1 MAPGGIVIECNDCI
15 EAHQG
20 YRPFTPL
27 VSPNGCVAATSARV
41 GLALHNNTMSD
52 SPDSHPQAQVDTTG
66 EASLPCVMV
75 FNAND
80 PSGAG
85 GLSADITAMSSA
97 SAHVLPVVT
106 GVYVRDT
113 SDIHDHFALDEEA
126 VTDQA
131 RCALEDMPVQ
141 AFKVGFAGS
150 PENLSAIA
158 AITTDYADV
167 PVVAYMPDLSWW
179 DELAIET
186 YLDACVELLLPQT
199 TVLVG
204 NHSTLC
210 RWLLPDW
217 EGDRAPHP
225 REVARAAAVHG
236 VPYTL
241 VTGFNA
247 ADQYLESHLAS
258 PETVL
263 ATARYERFEATF
275 SGAGDTLSAA
285 LCALIAG
292 GADLQSACAEALTYL
307 DQCLDAGFQPGM
319 GHAVPDRLFW
329 AHDDDG
335 GEQGLAADAP
345 PDSKLDADDF
355 PLDTT
360 RH

>member
-1 MAPGGIVIECNDCI
+1 LCD
-15 EAHQG
+15 
-20 YRPFTPL
+20 
-27 VSPNGCVAATSARV
+27 
-41 GLALHNNTMSD
+41 
-52 SPDSHPQAQVDTTG
+52 
-66 EASLPCVMV
+66 V

-85 GLSADITAMSSA
+85 GLAADATAMASA

-106 GVYVRDT
+106 GTYVRDT
-113 SDIHDHFALDEEA
+113 SAIREHFAMDEDA
-126 VTDQA
+126 VNEQA

-141 AFKVGFAGS
+141 AFKVGFVGN

-158 AITTDYADV
+158 AITTDYAEI
-167 PVVAYMPDLSWW
+167 PVVLYMPDLSWW
-179 DELAIET
+179 DEVEIDT
-186 YLDACVELLLPQT
+186 YLDACTELLLPQT

-210 RWLLPDW
+210 RWLMPDW
-217 EGDRAPHP
+217 DSDKAPGP

-241 VTGFNA
+241 VTGFVA
-247 ADQYLESHLAS
+247 ADQYLETHLAS
-258 PETVL
+258 PETVM
-263 ATARYERFEATF
+263 ATARYERFDATF
-275 SGAGDTLSAA
+275 NGAGDTLSAA
-285 LCALIAG
+285 LTALIAG
-292 GADLQSACAEALTYL
+292 GTDLQNACAEAMTYL

-329 AHDDDG
+329 AHDED
-335 GEQGLAADAP
+335 EDAEGDTSGP
-345 PDSKLDADDF
+345 DF

>member
-1 MAPGGIVIECNDCI
+1 
-15 EAHQG
+15 
-20 YRPFTPL
+20 
-27 VSPNGCVAATSARV
+27 
-41 GLALHNNTMSD
+41 MSD
-52 SPDSHPQAQVDTTG
+52 TPSSLLPPESSVTRG
-66 EASLPCVMV
+66 ESLPCVMV
-75 FNAND
+75 FNTND

-85 GLSADITAMSSA
+85 GLSADLTAMSSA
-97 SAHVLPVVT
+97 SVHVLSVVT
-106 GVYVRDT
+106 GSYVRDT
-113 SDIHDHFALDEEA
+113 SEVHDHIAFDEEA

-131 RCALEDMPVQ
+131 RCALEDMPVR
-141 AFKVGFAGS
+141 AFKVGFAGT
-150 PENLSAIA
+150 PENLGAIA
-158 AITTDYADV
+158 GITSDYSEV
-167 PVVAYMPDLSWW
+167 PVITYMPDLSWW
-179 DELAIET
+179 DELAIDN
-186 YLDACVELLLPQT
+186 YLDAVTELLLPQT

-217 EGDRAPHP
+217 EGDRLPNA

-258 PETVL
+258 PEEVL
-263 ATARYERFEATF
+263 ASARYERFEATF
-275 SGAGDTLSAA
+275 CGAGDTLSAA

-292 GADLQSACAEALTYL
+292 GCDLQAACAEALTYL

-329 AHDDDG
+329 AHD
-335 GEQGLAADAP
+335 GEEEDEPPSTESGPDAG
-345 PDSKLDADDF
+345 DSTLDANDF

-360 RH
+360 KH

>member
-1 MAPGGIVIECNDCI
+1 
-15 EAHQG
+15 
-20 YRPFTPL
+20 
-27 VSPNGCVAATSARV
+27 
-41 GLALHNNTMSD
+41 
-52 SPDSHPQAQVDTTG
+52 
-66 EASLPCVMV
+66 MV
-75 FNAND
+75 FNTND

-85 GLSADITAMSSA
+85 GLAADVTAMSSA
-97 SAHVLPVVT
+97 SVHVLPVLT
-106 GVYVRDT
+106 GTWVRDT
-113 SDIHDHFALDEEA
+113 TEIHDHIALDEEA
-126 VTDQA
+126 VSDQA
-131 RCALEDMPVQ
+131 RCALEDIPVA
-141 AFKVGFAGS
+141 AFKVGFVGS
-150 PENLSAIA
+150 PENLAAIA
-158 AITTDYADV
+158 EITTDYANV
-167 PVVAYMPDLSWW
+167 PVVTYMPDLSWW
-179 DELAIET
+179 DELAIDT

-217 EGDRAPHP
+217 EGDKPPPP

-247 ADQYLESHLAS
+247 ADQHLESHLAS

-263 ATARYERFEATF
+263 ASARYERFEATF
-275 SGAGDTLSAA
+275 CGAGDTLSAA

-292 GADLQSACAEALTYL
+292 GSDLQAACAEALTYL

-329 AHDDDG
+329 AHDETDG
-335 GEQGLAADAP
+335 AAPGDAG
-345 PDSKLDADDF
+345 DSPGSAIDPDDF

>member
-1 MAPGGIVIECNDCI
+1 MSEIPSID
-15 EAHQG
+15 
-20 YRPFTPL
+20 TPDEL
-27 VSPNGCVAATSARV
+27 
-41 GLALHNNTMSD
+41 
-52 SPDSHPQAQVDTTG
+52 G
-66 EASLPCVMV
+66 EATLPCVMV

-85 GLSADITAMSSA
+85 GLAADATAMASA

-106 GVYVRDT
+106 GTYVRDT
-113 SDIHDHFALDEEA
+113 SAIREHFAMDEDA
-126 VTDQA
+126 VNEQA

-141 AFKVGFAGS
+141 AFKVGFVGN

-158 AITTDYADV
+158 AITTDYAEI
-167 PVVAYMPDLSWW
+167 PVVLYMPDLSWW
-179 DELAIET
+179 DEVEIDT
-186 YLDACVELLLPQT
+186 YLDACTELLLPQT

-210 RWLLPDW
+210 RWLMPDW
-217 EGDRAPHP
+217 DSDKAPGP

-241 VTGFNA
+241 VTGFVA
-247 ADQYLESHLAS
+247 ADQYLETHLAS
-258 PETVL
+258 PETVM
-263 ATARYERFEATF
+263 ATARYERFDATF
-275 SGAGDTLSAA
+275 NGAGDTLSAA
-285 LCALIAG
+285 LTALIAG
-292 GADLQSACAEALTYL
+292 GTDLQNACAEAMTYL

-329 AHDDDG
+329 AHDDD
-335 GEQGLAADAP
+335 E
-345 PDSKLDADDF
+345 DADTADNGDMGPDF

>member
-1 MAPGGIVIECNDCI
+1 MTDPT
-15 EAHQG
+15 
-20 YRPFTPL
+20 TP
-27 VSPNGCVAATSARV
+27 SPTDADDDV
-41 GLALHNNTMSD
+41 
-52 SPDSHPQAQVDTTG
+52 
-66 EASLPCVMV
+66 SLPCVMV
-75 FNAND
+75 FNTND

-85 GLSADITAMSSA
+85 GLAADVTAMSSA
-97 SAHVLPVVT
+97 SVHVLPVLT
-106 GVYVRDT
+106 GTWVRDT
-113 SDIHDHFALDEEA
+113 TEIHDHIAFDEEA
-126 VTDQA
+126 VSDQA
-131 RCALEDMPVQ
+131 RCALEDIPVA
-141 AFKVGFAGS
+141 AFKVGFVGS
-150 PENLSAIA
+150 PENLAAIA
-158 AITTDYADV
+158 EITTDYANV
-167 PVVAYMPDLSWW
+167 PVVTYMPDLSWW
-179 DELAIET
+179 DELAIDT

-217 EGDRAPHP
+217 EGDTPPPP

-247 ADQYLESHLAS
+247 ADQHLESHLAS

-263 ATARYERFEATF
+263 ASARYERFEATF
-275 SGAGDTLSAA
+275 CGAGDTLSAA

-292 GADLQSACAEALTYL
+292 GSDLQAACAEALTYL

-329 AHDDDG
+329 AHEDEADG
-335 GEQGLAADAP
+335 DTPEEEGDAADSRL
-345 PDSKLDADDF
+345 DSDDF

>member
-1 MAPGGIVIECNDCI
+1 MPD
-15 EAHQG
+15 
-20 YRPFTPL
+20 TPEKTT
-27 VSPNGCVAATSARV
+27 PAALTQ
-41 GLALHNNTMSD
+41 
-52 SPDSHPQAQVDTTG
+52 PG
-66 EASLPCVMV
+66 EAALPCVMV

-97 SAHVLPVVT
+97 SAHVLAVVT
-106 GVYVRDT
+106 GAYVRDT
-113 SDIHDHFALDEEA
+113 SDIHDHFAFDEEA
-126 VTDQA
+126 VADQA

-141 AFKVGFAGS
+141 AFKVGFVGN
-150 PENLSAIA
+150 PENLSVVAE
-158 AITTDYADV
+158 ITADYSDV
-167 PVVAYMPDLSWW
+167 PVIAYMPDLSWW

-186 YLDACVELLLPQT
+186 YLDASAELLLPQT

-210 RWLLPDW
+210 RWLLPEW
-217 EGDRAPHP
+217 EGDRPPSP
-225 REVARAAAVHG
+225 RDVARAAAVHG

-258 PETVL
+258 PEAVL

-275 SGAGDTLSAA
+275 TGAGDTLSAA

-292 GADLQSACAEALTYL
+292 GSDLQSACAEALTYL

-329 AHDDDG
+329 AHEADEEGEDG
-335 GEQGLAADAP
+335 ATDPAS
-345 PDSKLDADDF
+345 DSTLDADDF

>member
-1 MAPGGIVIECNDCI
+1 
-15 EAHQG
+15 
-20 YRPFTPL
+20 
-27 VSPNGCVAATSARV
+27 
-41 GLALHNNTMSD
+41 
-52 SPDSHPQAQVDTTG
+52 
-66 EASLPCVMV
+66 VMV

-85 GLSADITAMSSA
+85 GLSADLTAMSSA

-106 GVYVRDT
+106 GTYVRD
-113 SDIHDHFALDEEA
+113 SSEVHDHIAFDEEA
-126 VTDQA
+126 VADQA
-131 RCALEDMPVQ
+131 RAALEDMPVQ
-141 AFKVGFAGS
+141 AFKVGFVGS

-158 AITTDYADV
+158 EIATDYTEV
-167 PVVAYMPDLSWW
+167 PVIAYMPDLSWW
-179 DELAIET
+179 DEVDIET
-186 YLDACVELLLPQT
+186 YLDAFAELMLPQT

-210 RWLLPDW
+210 RWLLPEW
-217 EGDRAPHP
+217 EGDRAPNA

-285 LCALIAG
+285 LTALIAG
-292 GADLQSACAEALTYL
+292 GNDLQAACAEALTYL

-329 AHDDDG
+329 AHGDDDNDP
-335 GEQGLAADAP
+335 EPADPGTA
-345 PDSKLDADDF
+345 PDSALDAGDF

-360 RH
+360 KH

>member
-1 MAPGGIVIECNDCI
+1 MSEIPSID
-15 EAHQG
+15 
-20 YRPFTPL
+20 TPDEL
-27 VSPNGCVAATSARV
+27 
-41 GLALHNNTMSD
+41 
-52 SPDSHPQAQVDTTG
+52 G
-66 EASLPCVMV
+66 EATLPCVMV

-85 GLSADITAMSSA
+85 GLAADATAMASA

-106 GVYVRDT
+106 GTYVRDT
-113 SDIHDHFALDEEA
+113 SAIREHFAMDEDA
-126 VTDQA
+126 VNEQA

-141 AFKVGFAGS
+141 AFKVGFVGN

-158 AITTDYADV
+158 SITTDYAEI
-167 PVVAYMPDLSWW
+167 PVVLYMPDLSWW
-179 DELAIET
+179 DEVEIDT
-186 YLDACVELLLPQT
+186 YLDACTELLLPQT

-210 RWLLPDW
+210 RWLMPDW
-217 EGDRAPHP
+217 DSDKAPGP

-241 VTGFNA
+241 VTGFVA
-247 ADQYLESHLAS
+247 ADQYLETHLAS
-258 PETVL
+258 PETVM
-263 ATARYERFEATF
+263 ATARYERFDATF
-275 SGAGDTLSAA
+275 NGAGDTLSAA
-285 LCALIAG
+285 LTALIAG
-292 GADLQSACAEALTYL
+292 GTDLQNACAEAMTYL

-329 AHDDDG
+329 AHDDD
-335 GEQGLAADAP
+335 E
-345 PDSKLDADDF
+345 DADTADNGDMGPDF

>member
-1 MAPGGIVIECNDCI
+1 MPD
-15 EAHQG
+15 
-20 YRPFTPL
+20 TPEKTT
-27 VSPNGCVAATSARV
+27 PAA
-41 GLALHNNTMSD
+41 LAQ
-52 SPDSHPQAQVDTTG
+52 PG
-66 EASLPCVMV
+66 EAALPCVMV

-97 SAHVLPVVT
+97 SVHVLAVVT
-106 GVYVRDT
+106 GSYVRDT
-113 SDIHDHFALDEEA
+113 SDIHDHFAFDEEA
-126 VTDQA
+126 VADQA

-141 AFKVGFAGS
+141 AFKVGFVGN
-150 PENLSAIA
+150 PENLSVVAE
-158 AITTDYADV
+158 ITADYADV
-167 PVVAYMPDLSWW
+167 PVIAYMPDLSWW

-186 YLDACVELLLPQT
+186 YLDASAELLLPQT

-210 RWLLPDW
+210 RWLLPEW
-217 EGDRAPHP
+217 EGDRPPSP
-225 REVARAAAVHG
+225 RDVARAAAVHG

-258 PETVL
+258 PEAVL

-275 SGAGDTLSAA
+275 TGAGDTLSAA

-292 GADLQSACAEALTYL
+292 GSDLQSACAEALTYL

-329 AHDDDG
+329 AHEDDQDG
-335 GEQGLAADAP
+335 TDAEAETAS
-345 PDSKLDADDF
+345 DSTLDADDF

>member
-1 MAPGGIVIECNDCI
+1 MSSPTDPAPSSDAS
-15 EAHQG
+15 AH
-20 YRPFTPL
+20 
-27 VSPNGCVAATSARV
+27 
-41 GLALHNNTMSD
+41 SD
-52 SPDSHPQAQVDTTG
+52 D
-66 EASLPCVMV
+66 ASLPCAMA

-85 GLSADITAMSSA
+85 GLSADLTAMASA

-106 GVYVRDT
+106 GAYVRDT
-113 SDIHDHFALDEEA
+113 SAVRDHIAFDEEA

-141 AFKVGFAGS
+141 AFKVGFVGT

-158 AITTDYADV
+158 QITSDYAEV
-167 PVVAYMPDLSWW
+167 PVITYMPDLSWW

-186 YLDACVELLLPQT
+186 YLDACTELLLPQT

-204 NHSTLC
+204 NHSTLS
-210 RWLLPDW
+210 RWLLPEW
-217 EGDRAPHP
+217 EGDRPPSP

-236 VPYTL
+236 VSYTL

-258 PETVL
+258 PESVL

-275 SGAGDTLSAA
+275 NGAGDTLSAA
-285 LCALIAG
+285 LCALVAG
-292 GADLQSACAEALTYL
+292 GADLQTACAEALTYL

-319 GHAVPDRLFW
+319 GNAVPDRLFW
-329 AHDDDG
+329 AHDGDDD
-335 GEQGLAADAP
+335 ENAADEAGAEP
-345 PDSKLDADDF
+345 ASDSTLDADDF

>member
-1 MAPGGIVIECNDCI
+1 MTDPT
-15 EAHQG
+15 
-20 YRPFTPL
+20 TP
-27 VSPNGCVAATSARV
+27 SPTDAAADV
-41 GLALHNNTMSD
+41 
-52 SPDSHPQAQVDTTG
+52 
-66 EASLPCVMV
+66 SLPCVMV
-75 FNAND
+75 FNTND

-85 GLSADITAMSSA
+85 GLAADVTAMSSA
-97 SAHVLPVVT
+97 SVHVLPVLT
-106 GVYVRDT
+106 GTWVRDT
-113 SDIHDHFALDEEA
+113 TEIHDHIAFDEEA
-126 VTDQA
+126 VSDQA
-131 RCALEDMPVQ
+131 RCALEDIPVA
-141 AFKVGFAGS
+141 AFKVGFVGS
-150 PENLSAIA
+150 PENLAAIA
-158 AITTDYADV
+158 EITTDYANV
-167 PVVAYMPDLSWW
+167 PVVTYMPDLSWW
-179 DELAIET
+179 DELAIDT

-217 EGDRAPHP
+217 EGDKPPPP

-263 ATARYERFEATF
+263 ASARYERFEATF

-292 GADLQSACAEALTYL
+292 GSDLQAACAEALTYL

-329 AHDDDG
+329 AHDETDG
-335 GEQGLAADAP
+335 AAPGDAE
-345 PDSKLDADDF
+345 DSPESAIDPDDF

>member
-1 MAPGGIVIECNDCI
+1 MSAETPDPFSNSMPDTPETPSSSVVEAPGE
-15 EAHQG
+15 
-20 YRPFTPL
+20 
-27 VSPNGCVAATSARV
+27 S
-41 GLALHNNTMSD
+41 
-52 SPDSHPQAQVDTTG
+52 
-66 EASLPCVMV
+66 SLPCVMV
-75 FNAND
+75 FNASD

-106 GVYVRDT
+106 GAYVRDT
-113 SDIHDHFALDEEA
+113 SDIHDHIAFDEEA
-126 VTDQA
+126 VGDQA

-141 AFKVGFAGS
+141 AFKVGFVGS

-158 AITTDYADV
+158 EITTDYSEV
-167 PVVAYMPDLSWW
+167 PVITYMPDLSWW
-179 DELAIET
+179 DEVAIET
-186 YLDACVELLLPQT
+186 YLDACAELLLPQT

-210 RWLLPDW
+210 RWLLPEW
-217 EGDRAPHP
+217 EGDRPPTA

-247 ADQYLESHLAS
+247 ADQYLESHLAT

-275 SGAGDTLSAA
+275 TGAGDTLSAA

-292 GADLQSACAEALTYL
+292 GTDLQAACAEALTYL

-319 GHAVPDRLFW
+319 GHAVPDRMFW

-335 GEQGLAADAP
+335 AEEEAAAD
-345 PDSKLDADDF
+345 STLDATDF

>member
-1 MAPGGIVIECNDCI
+1 MPDLPE
-15 EAHQG
+15 
-20 YRPFTPL
+20 TPQD
-27 VSPNGCVAATSARV
+27 TS
-41 GLALHNNTMSD
+41 GTE
-52 SPDSHPQAQVDTTG
+52 TG

-85 GLSADITAMSSA
+85 GLSADLTAMSSA

-106 GVYVRDT
+106 GAYVRDT
-113 SDIHDHFALDEEA
+113 SDIHDHITFDEEA

-141 AFKVGFAGS
+141 AFKVGFVGS

-158 AITTDYADV
+158 EIATDYADV
-167 PVVAYMPDLSWW
+167 PLIAYMPDLSWW
-179 DELAIET
+179 DEVAIET
-186 YLDACVELLLPQT
+186 YLDACTELLLPQT

-217 EGDRAPHP
+217 EGDRPPNA

-247 ADQYLESHLAS
+247 PDQHLESHLAS

-285 LCALIAG
+285 LCALIAA
-292 GADLQSACAEALTYL
+292 GADLQTACAEALTYL

-329 AHDDDG
+329 AHEEEAEEAPGD
-335 GEQGLAADAP
+335 AANP
-345 PDSKLDADDF
+345 PESALDAEDF

>member
-1 MAPGGIVIECNDCI
+1 MTDAPDRHSTDSADLAGG
-15 EAHQG
+15 
-20 YRPFTPL
+20 
-27 VSPNGCVAATSARV
+27 
-41 GLALHNNTMSD
+41 
-52 SPDSHPQAQVDTTG
+52 
-66 EASLPCVMV
+66 ASLPCVMV

-85 GLSADITAMSSA
+85 GLSSDVTAMSSA
-97 SAHVLPVVT
+97 SVHVLAVVT
-106 GVYVRDT
+106 GSYVRDT
-113 SDIHDHFALDEEA
+113 TEIHDHIAFDEEA
-126 VTDQA
+126 VADQA
-131 RCALEDMPVQ
+131 RCALEDVPVQ
-141 AFKVGFAGS
+141 AFKVGFVGS
-150 PENLSAIA
+150 PENLAAIA
-158 AITTDYADV
+158 EITSDYAEV
-167 PVVAYMPDLSWW
+167 PVITYMPDLSWW
-179 DELAIET
+179 DELAIDS
-186 YLDACVELLLPQT
+186 YLDACAELLLPQT

-210 RWLLPDW
+210 RWLMPDW
-217 EGDRAPHP
+217 DGDRPPSP

-292 GADLQSACAEALTYL
+292 GSDLQAACAEALTYL

-319 GHAVPDRLFW
+319 GHAIPDRLFW
-329 AHDDDG
+329 AHDDEESELSTPEDG
-335 GEQGLAADAP
+335 AP
-345 PDSKLDADDF
+345 ESTLDLSDF

-360 RH
+360 KH

>member
-1 MAPGGIVIECNDCI
+1 MSDPDDSSVVREATAPGE
-15 EAHQG
+15 
-20 YRPFTPL
+20 
-27 VSPNGCVAATSARV
+27 SP
-41 GLALHNNTMSD
+41 
-52 SPDSHPQAQVDTTG
+52 
-66 EASLPCVMV
+66 LPCVMS

-85 GLSADITAMSSA
+85 GLSADLTAMSSA

-106 GVYVRDT
+106 GAYVRDT
-113 SDIHDHFALDEEA
+113 SAIRDHFSLDEEA
-126 VTDQA
+126 VVDQA
-131 RCALEDMPVQ
+131 RCALEDMPVR
-141 AFKVGFAGS
+141 AIKVGFVGT
-150 PENLSAIA
+150 PENLSAVA
-158 AITTDYADV
+158 QITSDYTEV
-167 PVVAYMPDLSWW
+167 PVITYMPDLSWW
-179 DELAIET
+179 DELDIEN
-186 YLDACVELLLPQT
+186 YLDACTELLLPQT

-210 RWLLPDW
+210 RWLLPEW
-217 EGDRAPHP
+217 EGDRPPGP
-225 REVARAAAVHG
+225 RDVARAAAVHG

-247 ADQYLESHLAS
+247 ADQHLESHLAS

-275 SGAGDTLSAA
+275 AGAGDTLSAA

-292 GADLQSACAEALTYL
+292 GADLQTACAEALTYL

-329 AHDDDG
+329 AHEEDAEATDESATDP
-335 GEQGLAADAP
+335 AP
-345 PDSKLDADDF
+345 PDSALDAGDF

>member
-1 MAPGGIVIECNDCI
+1 MPDTPEKTTPALLAP
-15 EAHQG
+15 A
-20 YRPFTPL
+20 
-27 VSPNGCVAATSARV
+27 
-41 GLALHNNTMSD
+41 
-52 SPDSHPQAQVDTTG
+52 G
-66 EASLPCVMV
+66 EATLPCVMV

-97 SAHVLPVVT
+97 SVHVLSVVT
-106 GVYVRDT
+106 GAYVRDT
-113 SDIHDHFALDEEA
+113 SDIHDHVAFDEEA
-126 VTDQA
+126 VADQA

-141 AFKVGFAGS
+141 AFKVGFVGN
-150 PENLSAIA
+150 PENLSVVAE
-158 AITTDYADV
+158 ITADYADV
-167 PVVAYMPDLSWW
+167 PVIAYMPDLSWW

-186 YLDACVELLLPQT
+186 YLDATAELLLPQT

-210 RWLLPDW
+210 RWLLPEW
-217 EGDRAPHP
+217 EGDRPPSP
-225 REVARAAAVHG
+225 RDVARAAAVHG

-241 VTGFNA
+241 VTGFNGA
-247 ADQYLESHLAS
+247 AQYLESHLAS
-258 PETVL
+258 PEAVL
-263 ATARYERFEATF
+263 ATARYEGFEATF

-292 GADLQSACAEALTYL
+292 GSDLQSACAEALTYL

-329 AHDDDG
+329 AHEDDEEGEDG
-335 GEQGLAADAP
+335 AAESAS
-345 PDSKLDADDF
+345 DSTLDADDF

>member
-1 MAPGGIVIECNDCI
+1 MPSPSDQDPSTASD
-15 EAHQG
+15 
-20 YRPFTPL
+20 RP
-27 VSPNGCVAATSARV
+27 
-41 GLALHNNTMSD
+41 
-52 SPDSHPQAQVDTTG
+52 G
-66 EASLPCVMV
+66 EASLPCVMA

-85 GLSADITAMSSA
+85 GLSADLTAMASA

-106 GVYVRDT
+106 GTYVRDT
-113 SDIHDHFALDEEA
+113 SAVQDHIAFDEEA

-141 AFKVGFAGS
+141 AFKVGFVGT

-158 AITTDYADV
+158 QVTSDYAEV
-167 PVVAYMPDLSWW
+167 PVITYMPDLSWW
-179 DELAIET
+179 DELAIEN
-186 YLDACVELLLPQT
+186 YLDACTELLLPQT

-204 NHSTLC
+204 NHSTLS
-210 RWLLPDW
+210 RWLLPEW
-217 EGDRAPHP
+217 EGDRPPGP

-236 VPYTL
+236 VSYTL

-285 LCALIAG
+285 LCALVAG
-292 GADLQSACAEALTYL
+292 GADLQTACAEALTYL

-319 GHAVPDRLFW
+319 GNAVPDRLFW
-329 AHDDDG
+329 AHDDDEAE
-335 GEQGLAADAP
+335 GESAAEPAS
-345 PDSKLDADDF
+345 DSTLDADDF

>member
-1 MAPGGIVIECNDCI
+1 MSEIPSID
-15 EAHQG
+15 
-20 YRPFTPL
+20 TPDEL
-27 VSPNGCVAATSARV
+27 
-41 GLALHNNTMSD
+41 
-52 SPDSHPQAQVDTTG
+52 G

-85 GLSADITAMSSA
+85 GLAADATAMASA

-106 GVYVRDT
+106 GTYVRDT
-113 SDIHDHFALDEEA
+113 SAIREHFAMDEDA
-126 VTDQA
+126 VNEQA

-141 AFKVGFAGS
+141 AFKVGFVGN
-150 PENLSAIA
+150 PENLSTIA
-158 AITTDYADV
+158 AITTDYAEI
-167 PVVAYMPDLSWW
+167 PVVLYMPDLSWW
-179 DELAIET
+179 DEVEIDT
-186 YLDACVELLLPQT
+186 YLDACTELLLPQT

-210 RWLLPDW
+210 RWLMPDW
-217 EGDRAPHP
+217 DSDKAPGP

-241 VTGFNA
+241 VTGFVA
-247 ADQYLESHLAS
+247 ADQYLETHLAS
-258 PETVL
+258 PETVM
-263 ATARYERFEATF
+263 ATARYERFDATF
-275 SGAGDTLSAA
+275 NGAGDTLSAA
-285 LCALIAG
+285 LTALIAG
-292 GADLQSACAEALTYL
+292 GTDLQNACAEAMTYL

-329 AHDDDG
+329 AHDDD
-335 GEQGLAADAP
+335 E
-345 PDSKLDADDF
+345 DADTADNGDMGPDF

>member
-1 MAPGGIVIECNDCI
+1 MPD
-15 EAHQG
+15 
-20 YRPFTPL
+20 TPEKTT
-27 VSPNGCVAATSARV
+27 PTA
-41 GLALHNNTMSD
+41 LAQ
-52 SPDSHPQAQVDTTG
+52 PG
-66 EASLPCVMV
+66 EAALPCVMV
-75 FNAND
+75 FNASD

-97 SAHVLPVVT
+97 SVHVLAVVT
-106 GVYVRDT
+106 GAYVRDT
-113 SDIHDHFALDEEA
+113 SDIHDHFAFDEEA
-126 VTDQA
+126 VADQA

-141 AFKVGFAGS
+141 AFKVGFVGN
-150 PENLSAIA
+150 PENLSVVAE
-158 AITTDYADV
+158 ITADYADV
-167 PVVAYMPDLSWW
+167 PVIAYMPDLSWW

-186 YLDACVELLLPQT
+186 YLDASAELLLPQT

-210 RWLLPDW
+210 RWLLPEW
-217 EGDRAPHP
+217 EGDRAPSP
-225 REVARAAAVHG
+225 RDVARAAAVHG

-258 PETVL
+258 PEAVL

-275 SGAGDTLSAA
+275 TGAGDTLSAA

-292 GADLQSACAEALTYL
+292 GSDLQAACAEALTYL

-329 AHDDDG
+329 AHDDDEDNSEG
-335 GEQGLAADAP
+335 AAESAS
-345 PDSKLDADDF
+345 DSTLDADDF